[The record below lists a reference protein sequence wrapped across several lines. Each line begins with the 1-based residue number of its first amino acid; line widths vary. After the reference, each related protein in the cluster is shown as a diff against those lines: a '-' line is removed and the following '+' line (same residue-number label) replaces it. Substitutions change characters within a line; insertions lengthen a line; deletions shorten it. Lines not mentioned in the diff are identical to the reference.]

1 MDDERRLQFITLG
14 HDGTADVAHA
24 DRTARGGKRQAAF
37 LMNLTADAIRWQE
50 GRAGRIYDPVGFP
63 LR

>member
-1 MDDERRLQFITLG
+1 M
-14 HDGTADVAHA
+14 AHA

-50 GRAGRIYDPVGFP
+50 GRAGRIYDPVGLP